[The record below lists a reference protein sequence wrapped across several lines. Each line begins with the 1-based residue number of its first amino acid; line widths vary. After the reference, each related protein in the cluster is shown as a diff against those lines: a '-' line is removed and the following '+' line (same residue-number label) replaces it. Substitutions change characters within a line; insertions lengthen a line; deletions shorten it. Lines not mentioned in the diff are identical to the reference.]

1 MNAQAQTER
10 DLLATLMQRPGDC
23 WGVEVAPEHFA
34 TETHGDICRRIRE
47 LSGDSLPCDPVSVAE
62 SFEREGKRALGTLA
76 LTIASEAVTTT
87 QPAAFADR
95 IRASW
100 RLRQAHAIA
109 AELHGA
115 NDSTAVDTA
124 IERLM
129 SLHATETRH
138 EWSAKDAVRRTVDEL
153 QAINDGTAPKP
164 VTSGLRDLDKI
175 IGGFHRGDLI
185 VIGARPAMG
194 KTSLA
199 LGMARAAAAAGNPC
213 GVISGEQPIEQVSA
227 RWLALA
233 SGVAATNFRA
243 GFGEGEWGQ
252 VSNAMVSVA
261 GLPLWVYDRSA
272 PTLVECVRVARRWK
286 HKYGI
291 AALYV
296 DYLQRIEG
304 EGDRKFE
311 QVGAVVRGLKNLARD
326 LDIPVIVPAQVSRQ
340 VEQRKPAIPR
350 MGDLSDSSEIEKEAD
365 QVLMLYRDEQYNPET
380 SQRGIAKII
389 VEKNRHGPTGFI
401 ECAFHAPTM
410 RFGDLAKPDPYW
422 GEAAA

>member
-1 MNAQAQTER
+1 MNIQAQTER

-23 WGVEVAPEHFA
+23 WGVEIDPAHFA
-34 TETHGDICRRIRE
+34 TEAHGDICRRIRE
-47 LSGDSLPCDPVSVAE
+47 LSADSLPCDPVSVAE

-76 LTIASEAVTTT
+76 LTIASESVTTT

-95 IRASW
+95 IRSAW
-100 RLRQAHAIA
+100 RLRQAHAVA
-109 AELHGA
+109 ADLHGA
-115 NDSTAVDTA
+115 TDAAAVDAA

-129 SLHATETRH
+129 DLHGTETCH
-138 EWSAKDAVRRTVDEL
+138 EWSAKDAVRRTIDEL

-185 VIGARPAMG
+185 VVGARPAMG

-286 HKYGI
+286 HKHDI

-296 DYLQRIEG
+296 DYMQRIEG

-311 QVGAVVRGLKNLARD
+311 QVSAVVRGLKNLARD

-365 QVLMLYRDEQYNPET
+365 QVLMLYRDEQYNPDTEH
-380 SQRGIAKII
+380 RGIAKII

-410 RFGDLAKPDPYW
+410 RFADLAKPDPYF
-422 GEAAA
+422 GEAA